1 MCSASCAR
9 CRAEE
14 VAHAAAKTTTATGNR
29 ALSGRHRA
37 VGAADGPGPTP
48 VGNGGLRRGGWV
60 NNVNPP
66 GNRERE
72 GLFGQSY
79 VFLQVAEREFRRSP
93 LGVRGHEPPE

>member
-37 VGAADGPGPTP
+37 VGAADRSGPTSC
-48 VGNGGLRRGGWV
+48 GNWRLTAGGLG
-60 NNVNPP
+60 NNVNPARNP
-66 GNRERE
+66 ERE
-72 GLFGQSY
+72 GLIGQSY